1 MMTLNLR
8 IIGATLLGV
17 FIAASPIAIAQEKPK
32 NASPEKPAAT
42 QVVTDTVRTEPLSQT
57 VPVIGRFVP
66 TQAGQV
72 AARVAGAVDHYLVE
86 VGDQVE
92 QGDEIAILVSNTFI
106 WERNRRSAEVATAKA
121 RLATSRSRL
130 QLLDQEMKR
139 LLGLKNSPAFSPARL
154 NDKQQENVSAKSEVS
169 ESQAMLKAAEAE
181 LQLSEIDLANTV
193 IRAPYAGVIID
204 RHSEAGSYVR
214 EGDPIVTMLDHNNL
228 EIEADVPAN
237 RIAGLEPG
245 RILEASMEDGTNLTA
260 IVRAVIPDEN
270 SRTRTRRVRF
280 TSAFDGATMSTAANQ
295 TVTVSVP
302 AGEIRDVL
310 TVHKDAILNR
320 GGAQLVVL
328 VSDGKASFRPV
339 KLGQAIGHRFVILN
353 GLALGDEVV
362 IRGNERL
369 RPGQEIISGA
379 SNKPKEN
386 PS

>member
-1 MMTLNLR
+1 MMTINFR
-8 IIGATLLGV
+8 IFSAALLGV
-17 FIAASPIAIAQEKPK
+17 FIAASAIAQEKPK
-32 NASPEKPAAT
+32 DAPPAKRPAT
-42 QVVTDTVRTEPLSQT
+42 QVGADIVRTEPLSQT

-66 TQAGQV
+66 NQAGQV
-72 AARVAGAVDHYLVE
+72 AARVAGAVDHFLVE

-92 QGDEIAILVSNTFI
+92 QGDEIAVLVSNIFI
-106 WERNRRSAEVATAKA
+106 WERNRRNAEVANAKA

-139 LLGLKNSPAFSPARL
+139 LMGLQDSPAFSPARL

-169 ESQAMLKAAEAE
+169 ESRAMLKAAEAE
-181 LQLSEIDLANTV
+181 LQLGEIDLANTI
-193 IRAPYAGVIID
+193 IRAPYSGVIID
-204 RHSEAGSYVR
+204 RHSEAGAYVR
-214 EGDPIVTMLDHNNL
+214 EGDPMVTMLDHNNL

-237 RIAGLEPG
+237 RISGLETG
-245 RILEASMEDGTNLTA
+245 RILEATMDGGTNLRA

-280 TSAFDGATMSTAANQ
+280 TSAFEGANMSTAANQ
-295 TVTVSVP
+295 TVTVLVP

-310 TVHKDAILNR
+310 TVHKDAVLNR

-328 VSDGKASFRPV
+328 IDDGKAAFRPV
-339 KLGQAIGHRFVILN
+339 KLGQAFGQRFVILD
-353 GLALGDEVV
+353 GLVEGDEVV

-369 RPGQEIISGA
+369 RPGQDITSGA
-379 SNKPKEN
+379 PNKPKEN

>member
-1 MMTLNLR
+1 MMTFNFR
-8 IIGATLLGV
+8 IFSAALLGV
-17 FIAASPIAIAQEKPK
+17 CVAASAIAQETPK
-32 NASPEKPAAT
+32 DAAPAKRPAT
-42 QVVTDTVRTEPLSQT
+42 QVGADIVRTEPLSQT
-57 VPVIGRFVP
+57 VHVIGRFVP
-66 TQAGQV
+66 NQAGQV
-72 AARVAGAVDHYLVE
+72 AARVAGAVDHFIVE
-86 VGDQVE
+86 VGDQVK
-92 QGDEIAILVSNTFI
+92 QGDQIAILVSNTFI
-106 WERNRRSAEVATAKA
+106 WERNRRNAEVSNAKA

-139 LLGLKNSPAFSPARL
+139 IQGLKDSPAFSPARL

-181 LQLSEIDLANTV
+181 LQLGEIALANTV

-204 RHSEAGSYVR
+204 RHTEAGSYVR
-214 EGDPIVTMLDHNNL
+214 EGDPMVTMLDHNNL

-237 RIAGLEPG
+237 RISGLEVG
-245 RILEASMEDGTNLTA
+245 RVLDANMAGGTNLRA

-280 TSAFDGATMSTAANQ
+280 TSAFEGETMSSAANQ
-295 TVTVSVP
+295 TVTVLVP

-328 VSDGKASFRPV
+328 IDDGKATFRPV
-339 KLGQAIGHRFVILN
+339 KLGQAFGQRFVVLD
-353 GLALGDEVV
+353 GLVEGDEVV

-369 RPGQEIISGA
+369 RPGQDITSGA
-379 SNKPKEN
+379 PIKPKEN
-386 PS
+386 PL

>member
-1 MMTLNLR
+1 MTINFR
-8 IIGATLLGV
+8 IFSAALLGV
-17 FIAASPIAIAQEKPK
+17 FIAASAIAQEKPK
-32 NASPEKPAAT
+32 DAPPAKRPAT
-42 QVVTDTVRTEPLSQT
+42 QVGADIVRTEPLSQT

-66 TQAGQV
+66 NQAGQV
-72 AARVAGAVDHYLVE
+72 AARVAGAVDHFLVE

-92 QGDEIAILVSNTFI
+92 QADEIAVLVSNIFI
-106 WERNRRSAEVATAKA
+106 WERNRRNAEVANAKA

-139 LLGLKNSPAFSPARL
+139 LMGLQDSPAFSPARL

-169 ESQAMLKAAEAE
+169 ESRAMLKAAEAE
-181 LQLSEIDLANTV
+181 LQLGEIDLANTI
-193 IRAPYAGVIID
+193 IRAPYSGVIID
-204 RHSEAGSYVR
+204 RHSEAGAYVR
-214 EGDPIVTMLDHNNL
+214 EGDPMVTMLDHNNL

-237 RIAGLEPG
+237 RISGLETG
-245 RILEASMEDGTNLTA
+245 RILEATMDGGTNLRA

-280 TSAFDGATMSTAANQ
+280 TSAFEGANMSTAANQ
-295 TVTVSVP
+295 TVTVLVP

-310 TVHKDAILNR
+310 TVHKDAVLNR

-328 VSDGKASFRPV
+328 IDDGKAAFRPV
-339 KLGQAIGHRFVILN
+339 KLGQAFGQRFVILD
-353 GLALGDEVV
+353 GLVEGDEVV

-369 RPGQEIISGA
+369 RPGQDITSGA
-379 SNKPKEN
+379 PNKPKEN

>member
-1 MMTLNLR
+1 MMTFNFR
-8 IIGATLLGV
+8 IFSAALLGV
-17 FIAASPIAIAQEKPK
+17 CVAASAIGQETPK
-32 NASPEKPAAT
+32 DAAPAKRPAT
-42 QVVTDTVRTEPLSQT
+42 QVGADIVRTEPLSQT

-66 TQAGQV
+66 NQAGQV
-72 AARVAGAVDHYLVE
+72 AARVAGAVDHFLVE

-92 QGDEIAILVSNTFI
+92 QGDQIAILVSNTFI
-106 WERNRRSAEVATAKA
+106 WERNRRNAEVSNAKA

-139 LLGLKNSPAFSPARL
+139 LQGLKDSPAFSPARL

-181 LQLSEIDLANTV
+181 LQLGKIALANTV
-193 IRAPYAGVIID
+193 IRAPYTGVIID
-204 RHSEAGSYVR
+204 RHTEAGSYVR
-214 EGDPIVTMLDHNNL
+214 EGDPMVTMLDHNNL

-237 RIAGLEPG
+237 RISGLEAG
-245 RILEASMEDGTNLTA
+245 RVLDANMAGGTNLRA

-280 TSAFDGATMSTAANQ
+280 TSAFEGETMSTAANQ
-295 TVTVSVP
+295 TVTVLVP

-328 VSDGKASFRPV
+328 IDDGKATFRPV
-339 KLGQAIGHRFVILN
+339 KLGQAFGQRFVVLD
-353 GLALGDEVV
+353 GLVEGDEVV

-369 RPGQEIISGA
+369 RPSQDITSGTPT
-379 SNKPKEN
+379 KPKEN

>member
-1 MMTLNLR
+1 MMTLNYR
-8 IIGATLLGV
+8 IIGIALLGV
-17 FIAASPIAIAQEKPK
+17 FIAAAAFAQEKPK
-32 NASPEKPAAT
+32 DAPPAKRPAT
-42 QVVTDTVRTEPLSQT
+42 QVGTDTVRTEPLSQT

-66 TQAGQV
+66 TQSGQV

-106 WERNRRSAEVATAKA
+106 WERNRRSAEVANAKA

-139 LLGLKNSPAFSPARL
+139 LMGLQDSPAFSPARL

-169 ESQAMLKAAEAE
+169 ESRAMLKATEAE

-204 RHSEAGSYVR
+204 RHSEAGAYVR

-237 RIAGLEPG
+237 RISGLEPG
-245 RILEASMEDGTNLTA
+245 RVLEATMEGGTTLKA

-295 TVTVSVP
+295 TVTILVP
-302 AGEIRDVL
+302 AGKIRDVL

-328 VSDGKASFRPV
+328 IDNGKAAFRPV
-339 KLGQAIGHRFVILN
+339 KLGQAFGQRFIILD
-353 GLALGDEVV
+353 GLAQDDEVV

-369 RPGQEIISGA
+369 RPGQDIMSGA
-379 SNKPKEN
+379 PDKPKEN

>member
-1 MMTLNLR
+1 MTFNFR
-8 IIGATLLGV
+8 IFSAALLGV
-17 FIAASPIAIAQEKPK
+17 FVAATAIAQETPK
-32 NASPEKPAAT
+32 EATPAKRPAT
-42 QVVTDTVRTEPLSQT
+42 QVGADIVRTEPLSQT

-66 TQAGQV
+66 NQAGQV
-72 AARVAGAVDHYLVE
+72 AARVAGAVDHFLVE

-92 QGDEIAILVSNTFI
+92 KGDQIAILVSNIFI
-106 WERNRRSAEVATAKA
+106 WERNRHNAEVSNAKA
-121 RLATSRSRL
+121 RLATSRSKL
-130 QLLDQEMKR
+130 QLLDQELKR
-139 LLGLKNSPAFSPARL
+139 LAGLKDSPAFSPARL

-169 ESQAMLKAAEAE
+169 ESRAMLKAAEAE
-181 LQLSEIDLANTV
+181 LELSKIDLANTT

-204 RHSEAGSYVR
+204 RHSEAGAYVR
-214 EGDPIVTMLDHNNL
+214 EGDPMVTMLDHNNL

-237 RIAGLEPG
+237 RLSGLEPG
-245 RILEASMEDGTNLTA
+245 RVLDATMDGGTNLRA

-280 TSAFDGATMSTAANQ
+280 TSAFEGETMSTAANQ
-295 TVTVSVP
+295 TVTVLVP

-328 VSDGKASFRPV
+328 IDDGKAAFRPV
-339 KLGQAIGHRFVILN
+339 ELGQAFGQRFVVLG
-353 GLALGDEVV
+353 GLADGDEVV

-369 RPGQEIISGA
+369 RPGQDIMSGA
-379 SNKPKEN
+379 PSKPKEN

>member
-1 MMTLNLR
+1 MTINFR
-8 IIGATLLGV
+8 IFSAALLGV
-17 FIAASPIAIAQEKPK
+17 FIAASAIAQEKPK
-32 NASPEKPAAT
+32 DAPPAKRPAT
-42 QVVTDTVRTEPLSQT
+42 QVGADIVRTEPLSQT

-66 TQAGQV
+66 NQAGQV
-72 AARVAGAVDHYLVE
+72 AARVAGAVDHFLVE

-92 QGDEIAILVSNTFI
+92 QGDEIAVLVSNIFI
-106 WERNRRSAEVATAKA
+106 WERNRRNAEVANAKA

-139 LLGLKNSPAFSPARL
+139 LMGLQDSPAFSPARL

-169 ESQAMLKAAEAE
+169 ESRAMLKAAEAE
-181 LQLSEIDLANTV
+181 LQLGEIDLANTI
-193 IRAPYAGVIID
+193 IRAPYSGVIID
-204 RHSEAGSYVR
+204 RHSEAGAYVR
-214 EGDPIVTMLDHNNL
+214 EGDPMVTMLDHNNL

-237 RIAGLEPG
+237 RISGLETG
-245 RILEASMEDGTNLTA
+245 RILEATMDGGTNLRA

-280 TSAFDGATMSTAANQ
+280 TSAFEGANMSTAANQ
-295 TVTVSVP
+295 TVTVLVP

-310 TVHKDAILNR
+310 TVHKDAVLNR

-328 VSDGKASFRPV
+328 IDDGKAAFRPV
-339 KLGQAIGHRFVILN
+339 KLGQAFGQRFVILD
-353 GLALGDEVV
+353 GLVEGDEVV

-369 RPGQEIISGA
+369 RPGQDITSGA
-379 SNKPKEN
+379 PNKPKEN